1 VENLNQTYYLKA
13 YSFTLQWVK
22 IQFKPFTSEY
32 LKLAMFDVI
41 GKPHEPRSIGG
52 IFRELNK
59 LGLIKKHGFGVY
71 KVKEGHGKPTT
82 I

>member
-1 VENLNQTYYLKA
+1 
-13 YSFTLQWVK
+13 
-22 IQFKPFTSEY
+22 
-32 LKLAMFDVI
+32 MFDVI

-71 KVKEGHGKPTT
+71 KAKKDTASRRQFDFKGIFQSAKKRLSKDQLNLFTQ
-82 I
+82 